1 MFFHPAVG
9 KADFQMAGQFQILET
24 LLVAFAKVQCLKSTG
39 QNIDQ
44 TLVEF
49 SATCQCMKTAWR
61 SNLLQTLIEA
71 TTKGQDLKATRQ
83 SHLVQPLIKAVA
95 KH

>member
-24 LLVAFAKVQCLKSTG
+24 LLVAFAKVQCLKSNG

-44 TLVEF
+44 TLGEF
-49 SATCQCMKTAWR
+49 SAKCQRLKTAWQS
-61 SNLLQTLIEA
+61 SNI
-71 TTKGQDLKATRQ
+71 
-83 SHLVQPLIKAVA
+83 
-95 KH
+95 